1 VNEAQLGCAHALT
14 VHHIPFFA
22 RQIPHELENTWKCDI
37 PQAFCMLSENLVNS
51 QPYPWAL
58 LALCLSQVEVGPHL
72 NQCLCRCRIAC
83 SHSCGANS
91 CDRSSSCLLLSQL
104 LLLQHGRHRYKA
116 VGAGRAALKGPL
128 PRCFWHLLH
137 LRRLSAADA
146 AHDYKDYAHGQGT
159 SKETGNQ
166 EVLRLG
172 VGPQSH
178 HLFHQQCLQ
187 RSEKWS

>member
-1 VNEAQLGCAHALT
+1 VKISCQHEIGLALQKRQQAISFPKKAEALRFLLCIYTAAQAWQQQQPRQPRGQTKRKGACIVNEAQLGCAHALT

-22 RQIPHELENTWKCDI
+22 RQFPHELENKWKCDI

-104 LLLQHGRHRYKA
+104 LLLQHGRH
-116 VGAGRAALKGPL
+116 
-128 PRCFWHLLH
+128 
-137 LRRLSAADA
+137 
-146 AHDYKDYAHGQGT
+146 
-159 SKETGNQ
+159 
-166 EVLRLG
+166 
-172 VGPQSH
+172 
-178 HLFHQQCLQ
+178 
-187 RSEKWS
+187 